1 MVVLEPFADC
11 ARGRR
16 KGRFFPGELV
26 SASASFAAH
35 PAELGVWS
43 SLALELRQL
52 GLGGG
57 NFRLQN
63 RRSGKESRDL
73 PLVPAGGIHFDLDQN
88 FR

>member
-1 MVVLEPFADC
+1 MVVLEPFGDF

-16 KGRFFPGELV
+16 KGRLFPGELV

-35 PAELGVWS
+35 PAELGVWGC
-43 SLALELRQL
+43 LAVELRHL
-52 GLGGG
+52 SLGGG
-57 NFRLQN
+57 NFRLQK

-73 PLVPAGGIHFDLDQN
+73 SLVPAGGIYFDLDQY